1 MVEAENTPE
10 TADSKESKPQENPPA
25 DPQSLLDAQKKA
37 FADLNDQY
45 LRLAADFENF
55 RRRTARERESITTL
69 ANERLA
75 VDLLEVV
82 DNIDRALKA
91 DEAHLKEGL
100 VQIQQ
105 LLAAQLHR
113 HGIEPIES
121 LKKPFNPREHEAV
134 AHVPSDECAGTVI
147 DEVSCGYR
155 MHDKIIRHAKVAVS
169 KGNEKNTEE

>member
-10 TADSKESKPQENPPA
+10 TTGSVESKPQENPPA
-25 DPQSLLDAQKKA
+25 DPQSPLDAQKKA

-69 ANERLA
+69 ANERIA

-91 DEAHLKEGL
+91 DEAHIKEGL

-105 LLAAQLHR
+105 LLASQLQR

-121 LKKPFNPREHEAV
+121 LKKPFNPQEHEAI
-134 AHVPSDECAGTVI
+134 AHVPSDETEGTVI

-169 KGNEKNTEE
+169 KGNEKNSEE